1 MAQRLL
7 KLEATFIDTED
18 SNLPTVWQH
27 NGCPFVVTK
36 RKTKTE
42 LTFTSVGVP
51 DNSMFSVEERTGLFS
66 VEERTRLFS
75 VEERTGLFSELEE
88 SLTGDVLHTQLPYGE
103 TSFSVLAH
111 TTLFRRVCL
120 LLVLPPL
127 SHCLLALPHLALHEQ
142 AKSHAGS

>member
-66 VEERTRLFS
+66 
-75 VEERTGLFSELEE
+75 ELEE

-103 TSFSVLAH
+103 TNFSVLAH
-111 TTLFRRVCL
+111 TTLFRKVCL

-127 SHCLLALPHLALHEQ
+127 SHRLLALPHLALHEQ
-142 AKSHAGS
+142 AKSHSGS